1 MKVSFKYL
9 FQVAVCSSVE
19 ELHQDIDRS
28 ELTADLDGIM
38 PYSHSHWIQQRIVS
52 IAPHVLTFCLLSLSL
67 LD

>member
-1 MKVSFKYL
+1 MKFSFKYL

-52 IAPHVLTFCLLSLSL
+52 VAPQV
-67 LD
+67 